1 MLSPTLFQLADKSA
15 AQNIHYEK
23 IPLEFILDS
32 KASNEVVR
40 QLLKLDPKNI
50 KKLETCKKQLSRL
63 TELDL
68 KKCKIDVEGILNLK
82 NFKLNSLNFGYLY
95 HLKTEFPDPS
105 NSSGIDIVSLL
116 KRAVNTQEMM
126 IHLGF
131 SGEEDKRTFFHQ
143 RKLSNLCS
151 SFPNLRILDISFAR
165 GLTTMEGIKNLKHLQ
180 KLVMRGIELEDIYG
194 YKELSDLKNLR
205 VLDVSDCDDDSYR
218 VIRSLLTSDVRM
230 KNLVFLDCSM
240 TWVKDYELKEFVK
253 QNRRSEMANLPL
265 LVTRKRTVMLH
276 IKGQRITMPSTD
288 VKVYGF
294 YRDSTQTEVL
304 VDMELLK
311 HLSETLLPTL
321 NVAKSCP
328 LLHLQDDSTISN
340 SRDL

>member
-131 SGEEDKRTFFHQ
+131 SGEEDKRYMIGWEEKKTDAL
-143 RKLSNLCS
+143 KW
-151 SFPNLRILDISFAR
+151 RIYHF
-165 GLTTMEGIKNLKHLQ
+165 
-180 KLVMRGIELEDIYG
+180 
-194 YKELSDLKNLR
+194 
-205 VLDVSDCDDDSYR
+205 
-218 VIRSLLTSDVRM
+218 
-230 KNLVFLDCSM
+230 
-240 TWVKDYELKEFVK
+240 W
-253 QNRRSEMANLPL
+253 
-265 LVTRKRTVMLH
+265 
-276 IKGQRITMPSTD
+276 
-288 VKVYGF
+288 
-294 YRDSTQTEVL
+294 
-304 VDMELLK
+304 
-311 HLSETLLPTL
+311 
-321 NVAKSCP
+321 
-328 LLHLQDDSTISN
+328 
-340 SRDL
+340 